1 MALHTSCMDDS
12 KRARWWNTEE
22 VTDLADLIDR
32 LRQIS
37 EELGDRALDE
47 LKEAHRAGATKRP
60 ETEKALSQARR
71 AVEKAI
77 ATLSRTDSGD

>member
-1 MALHTSCMDDS
+1 MAIQASC
-12 KRARWWNTEE
+12 KRATRPLHRWNNEG
-22 VTDLADLIDR
+22 VSDLSNLIER
-32 LRQIS
+32 LRHIS

-47 LKEAHRAGATKRP
+47 LKEAHRSGATKRP
-60 ETEKALSQARR
+60 ETEKSLTQARR

>member
-1 MALHTSCMDDS
+1 MAHHTSCKEES
-12 KRARWWNTEE
+12 KRARRWNTGK
-22 VTDLADLIDR
+22 VTDLADLIER

-37 EELGDRALDE
+37 EELADRALDE
-47 LKEAHRAGATKRP
+47 LKEAHRTGATKRP
-60 ETEKALSQARR
+60 DSEKSISQARR